1 MRTRLKEVSGC
12 VERRLLDSP
21 EPSNAVKIFHLESQ
35 VTANCDCIN
44 KPLSDVA
51 LQEPYSTLSASTNA
65 LCIQDL
71 DQNLEIPVGFSLRQC
86 GRLVDSV
93 RLGELLD
100 ECCG

>member
-1 MRTRLKEVSGC
+1 MRTRLEEVSGS
-12 VERRLLDSP
+12 VERRSLDSR
-21 EPSNAVKIFHLESQ
+21 EPSDAGKIFHLESQ

-51 LQEPYSTLSASTNA
+51 LQEPYSNLSASTNA
-65 LCIQDL
+65 LCVEHL
-71 DQNLEIPVGFSLRQC
+71 DQNLEIPVGFCLRRC

-100 ECCG
+100 EGCG